1 MLKGRDGMV
10 EPIIFERVD
19 TRVLALNQRVV
30 CFYLG
35 DDYPHVG
42 QVCDCGFEM
51 PDGIAYFGITNA
63 TSGNWMFPIVGT
75 RCYQAVKGVFDA
87 RGTVEVGDVVCINGS
102 RCGEVQALVSEERVL
117 EDGRSIL
124 TWAGMARTRGS
135 KRSFRDG

>member
-19 TRVLALNQRVV
+19 TRVLTLNQRVV
-30 CFYLG
+30 CFCPG

-63 TSGNWMFPIVGT
+63 TSGNGMFPIVGT

-87 RGTVEVGDVVCINGS
+87 RGTIDDHRCAAVLILREGCTTLSQRQGIVCLWYN
-102 RCGEVQALVSEERVL
+102 
-117 EDGRSIL
+117 
-124 TWAGMARTRGS
+124 AGYECCE
-135 KRSFRDG
+135 